1 MKLDCVRASDW
12 GRGNGWI
19 VFNTQN
25 GGIVAHSQQAD
36 SGFAWMA
43 AAHALAKG
51 ITDMQLTI
59 YNLSPQPA
67 VEYVA

>member
-1 MKLDCVRASDW
+1 MKLECVCASDY
-12 GRGNGWI
+12 GHGNGWI
-19 VFNTQN
+19 IIDMQN

-51 ITDMQLTI
+51 VTDMQLTI
-59 YNLSPQPA
+59 HNLAPQPG
-67 VEYVA
+67 VETCA